1 MKLAYDNCLTC
12 AHCGNHEIHHISV
25 DVFHRPEDAG
35 TGHHL
40 SVATAASHKD
50 AVTQGEFM
58 FRHDPEYDMRK
69 GVNPSSRRHGV
80 TVRFGCEHCRG
91 LSQLSIAQH
100 KGSSIIKMEKVEV

>member
-1 MKLAYDNCLTC
+1 
-12 AHCGNHEIHHISV
+12 
-25 DVFHRPEDAG
+25 
-35 TGHHL
+35 
-40 SVATAASHKD
+40 
-50 AVTQGEFM
+50 M